1 MTENFEDR
9 TFMVFNVGE
18 LPKID
23 FSQVSET
30 SAETVRKS
38 FDQTMTFVKWEGS
51 MPECIGLLTTGQGP
65 YSHEEAL
72 VLLSAPEWAPS
83 ISSDGMT
90 VQ

>member
-72 VLLSAPEWAPS
+72 VLLSAPEWAPP

-90 VQ
+90 TQ